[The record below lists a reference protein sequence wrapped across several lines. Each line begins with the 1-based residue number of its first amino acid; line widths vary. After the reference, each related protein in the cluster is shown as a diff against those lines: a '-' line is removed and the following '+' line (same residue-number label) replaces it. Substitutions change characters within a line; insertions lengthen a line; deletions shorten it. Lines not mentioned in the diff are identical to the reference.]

1 MASTKQKQTERVLEY
16 MEKHGGITQLEAL
29 SEISVMR
36 LASRISD
43 LRKLGYPIES
53 EMETVRNKYEEKCR
67 VKRYRLPES
76 AGDPA

>member
-1 MASTKQKQTERVLEY
+1 MSVKQKQTERVLEY

-43 LRKLGYPIES
+43 LRKLGFPIKS
-53 EMETVRNKYEEKCR
+53 EMVTVRNRYGENCR
-67 VKRYRLPES
+67 VKKYSLS
-76 AGDPA
+76 GV